1 MTHLLSETAR
11 AKHFRISSVWPWP
24 RWRPVFFGIR
34 ETVHSTDASADVKSM
49 NPKHSVKESG
59 SVKTRK
65 LLWSKYWKTAWCQ
78 TLPLKFR
85 GSRLV
90 ILNQS
95 PLTPIFL
102 TLKRLW
108 IRYTVKSWLCRHFQ
122 ACSAPMMWCTLRKSS
137 YLNTLST
144 WHSRLNQYFQHQG
157 LIRNRF
163 GWCKTV
169 GGGLSQLEPLKP

>member
-95 PLTPIFL
+95 PLTPALLFFSKSVVISL
-102 TLKRLW
+102 CLHHISVILKGNLGA
-108 IRYTVKSWLCRHFQ
+108 SPH
-122 ACSAPMMWCTLRKSS
+122 LRVQVH
-137 YLNTLST
+137 YHQLIC
-144 WHSRLNQYFQHQG
+144 YFYN
-157 LIRNRF
+157 L
-163 GWCKTV
+163 
-169 GGGLSQLEPLKP
+169 L